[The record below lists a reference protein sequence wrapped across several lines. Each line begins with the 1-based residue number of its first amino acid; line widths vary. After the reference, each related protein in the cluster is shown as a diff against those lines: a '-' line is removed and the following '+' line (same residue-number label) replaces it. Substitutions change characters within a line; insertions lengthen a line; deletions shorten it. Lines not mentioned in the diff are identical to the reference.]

1 MMKAR
6 HTNALYGT
14 SRRIPDSATITKPYN
29 MHYLPLQE
37 SALSLYTQ
45 ISSIPLIIKHRHTTI
60 YIQLLLATS
69 YNPTRTYF

>member
-37 SALSLYTQ
+37 STLSLYTQ
-45 ISSIPLIIKHRHTTI
+45 ISSIPLLIKHNTQQYT
-60 YIQLLLATS
+60 
-69 YNPTRTYF
+69 YN